1 MTAPRPEPGWSL
13 ADWLHWL
20 EQGTRGEIL
29 LGLER
34 VQAVHARLGLRS
46 RPTLT
51 IAGTN
56 GKGSCA
62 HAAEAIA
69 RALGQRTALYT
80 SPHLLHFGERMR
92 VDGVAASDEAIVA
105 ALARVEAARGDVPL
119 TYFEHATLAAL
130 CLFDEADVD
139 LQILEVGL
147 GGRLDAVNIVDAEA
161 CVITSIGR
169 DHVREL
175 GESLAGI
182 AAEKAGVARAG
193 RPAVVAQDPAPEG
206 LHAALAGR
214 GACIQQMGPLSETP
228 EDWSPPGW
236 GLQLPMPPAGG
247 RMLRRNIAAAALSLE
262 AMGWP
267 RAAIADALAGLVA
280 DFRLP
285 GRLQTHRGLT
295 LDVAHNAEA
304 AAELAAT
311 LPDIAPRWR
320 LVLGMLA
327 DKPVEQLACTL
338 APLCESIIC
347 APLPPPRGLSGE
359 ALAARLRDAG
369 IGARSAGSVAEA
381 IAEARGGCAAETG
394 ILVTGSFLT
403 VAAAL
408 QT

>member
-13 ADWLHWL
+13 ADWLQWL
-20 EQGTRGEIL
+20 EQGARGEIL

-34 VQAVHARLGLRS
+34 VQVVHARLGLRP
-46 RPTLT
+46 RPTLI

-69 RALGQRTALYT
+69 RAIGQRTALYT

-105 ALARVEAARGDVPL
+105 VLARVEAARSEVPL
-119 TYFEHATLAAL
+119 TYFEYATLAAL

-193 RPAVVAQDPAPEG
+193 RPAVVAQNPAPEG
-206 LHAALAGR
+206 LHAALAAR
-214 GACIQQMGPLSETP
+214 GARILQMGALEETSEN
-228 EDWSPPGW
+228 WSPPGW
-236 GLQLPMPPAGG
+236 GLSLPAPPAGG
-247 RMLRRNIAAAALSLE
+247 LTLRRNIAAAALVLE
-262 AMGWP
+262 AMAWS
-267 RAAIADALAGLVA
+267 RSAIADALTGLVA

-304 AAELAAT
+304 AAELAAN

-327 DKPVEQLACTL
+327 DKPVEQLAQAL
-338 APLCESIIC
+338 APLCDSIIC

-359 ALAARLRDAG
+359 ALAKRLGDAG
-369 IGARSAGSVAEA
+369 VAAGCAGSVAEA
-381 IAEARGGCAAETG
+381 ITAARAGWPADSG

>member
-20 EQGTRGEIL
+20 EQGARGGIL

-34 VQAVHARLGLRS
+34 VRTVHARLGLRP

-92 VDGVAASDEAIVA
+92 INCVAASDEAIVA
-105 ALARVEAARGDVPL
+105 ALARVEAARGEAPL

-139 LQILEVGL
+139 LQVLEVGL

-175 GESLAGI
+175 GDSLAAI
-182 AAEKAGVARAG
+182 SAEKAGVARAG

-206 LHAALAGR
+206 LHAALTGR
-214 GACIQQMGPLSETP
+214 GACIHQMGPLSETAQS
-228 EDWSPPGW
+228 WSPPGW
-236 GLQLPMPPAGG
+236 GLCLPMPSPGG
-247 RMLRRNIAAAALSLE
+247 RMLRRNIAAAALALE

-280 DFRLP
+280 EFRLP
-285 GRLQTHRGLT
+285 GRLQMHRGLT

-304 AAELAAT
+304 AAELTTT
-311 LPDIAPRWR
+311 LPGIAPRWR

-327 DKPVEQLACTL
+327 DKPVEALAQTL
-338 APLCESIIC
+338 APLCESMIC

-359 ALAARLRDAG
+359 ALAGRLRDAG
-369 IGARSAGSVAEA
+369 IIAHSADSVADA
-381 IAEARGGCAAETG
+381 IAEARVGRAADTG

>member
-13 ADWLHWL
+13 ADWLSWL
-20 EQGTRGEIL
+20 EQGTRGEVL

-34 VQAVHARLGLRS
+34 VQAVHARLGLRP

-62 HAAEAIA
+62 HAADVIA
-69 RALGQRTALYT
+69 RALGQHTALYT

-92 VDGVAASDEAIVA
+92 LDGSVASDEAIVA
-105 ALARVEAARGDVPL
+105 ALARVEAARGEVPL
-119 TYFEHATLAAL
+119 TYFEHATLAAF

-147 GGRLDAVNIVDAEA
+147 GGRLDAVNIIDAEA

-169 DHVREL
+169 DHMREL
-175 GESLAGI
+175 GDSLAGI

-206 LHAALAGR
+206 LHAALKAR
-214 GACIQQMGPLSETP
+214 GARILQMGALTESGQG
-228 EDWSPPGW
+228 WSPPGW
-236 GLQLPMPPAGG
+236 GLCLPAPSTGG
-247 RMLRRNIAAAALSLE
+247 RMLRRNIAAAALALE

-267 RAAIADALAGLVA
+267 RTRIGDALLGLVA

-285 GRLQTHRGLT
+285 GRLQTHRGLV

-311 LPDIAPRWR
+311 LPEIAPRWR
-320 LVLGMLA
+320 LVLGMLS
-327 DKPVEQLACTL
+327 DKPVEQVARSL
-338 APLCESIIC
+338 APLCERIVC
-347 APLPPPRGLSGE
+347 APLPPPRGLGGE
-359 ALAARLRDAG
+359 ALAARLTAAG
-369 IGARSAGSVAEA
+369 IAAGHANSVADA
-381 IAEARGGCAAETG
+381 IAAARVGCAPDTG

>member
-13 ADWLHWL
+13 ADWLQWL
-20 EQGTRGEIL
+20 EQGARGEIL

-34 VQAVHARLGLRS
+34 VQVVHARLGLRP

-80 SPHLLHFGERMR
+80 SPHLLRFGERMR
-92 VDGVAASDEAIVA
+92 IDGVATSDEAIVA
-105 ALARVEAARGDVPL
+105 ILARVEAARGEVPL

-147 GGRLDAVNIVDAEA
+147 GGRLDAVNIIDAEA

-206 LHAALAGR
+206 LHAALAAR
-214 GACIQQMGPLSETP
+214 GARILQMGALAETSEG
-228 EDWSPPGW
+228 WSPPGW
-236 GLQLPMPPAGG
+236 GLSLAMPPAGG
-247 RMLRRNIAAAALSLE
+247 RTLRRNIAAAALALE
-262 AMGWP
+262 AMGWAP
-267 RAAIADALAGLVA
+267 SAIADALTGLVA

-285 GRLQTHRGLT
+285 GRLQAHRGLT

-304 AAELAAT
+304 AAELAAN
-311 LPDIAPRWR
+311 LPGIAPRWR

-327 DKPVEQLACTL
+327 DKPVEQLAQTL
-338 APLCESIIC
+338 APLCDSIIC
-347 APLPPPRGLSGE
+347 APLPPPRGLSGA
-359 ALAARLRDAG
+359 ALAERLGHAG
-369 IGARSAGSVAEA
+369 IAARSAGSVAEA
-381 IAEARGGCAAETG
+381 IAEARIGWPADTG
-394 ILVTGSFLT
+394 IIVTGSFLT

>member
-13 ADWLHWL
+13 ADWLRWL
-20 EQGTRGEIL
+20 EQGARGAIH

-34 VQAVHARLGLRS
+34 VQAVHARLGLRP

-62 HAAEAIA
+62 HAADAMA
-69 RALGQRTALYT
+69 RALGKRTALYT

-92 VDGVAASDEAIVA
+92 VNGSPAGEDAIVA
-105 ALARVEAARGDVPL
+105 ALARVEAARGEVSL

-130 CLFDEADVD
+130 CLFDEAEVD

-147 GGRLDAVNIVDAEA
+147 GGRLDAVNIVDADV
-161 CVITSIGR
+161 CVVTSIGL

-175 GESLAGI
+175 GNSLAGI

-193 RPAVVAQDPAPEG
+193 RPAVVAQHPAPEG
-206 LHAALAGR
+206 LHAALSAR
-214 GACIQQMGPLSETP
+214 GARILQMGALTETP
-228 EDWSPPGW
+228 QGWSPPGW
-236 GLQLPMPPAGG
+236 GLQLPAPPAGG
-247 RMLRRNIAAAALSLE
+247 RMLRRNVAAAALALE

-267 RAAIADALAGLVA
+267 RPRLADALRGIVA

-304 AAELAAT
+304 AAELAAC
-311 LPDIAPRWR
+311 LPGIAPRWR
-320 LVLGMLA
+320 LVLGMMA
-327 DKPVEQLACTL
+327 DKPVEQVARAL
-338 APLCESIIC
+338 APLCERILC
-347 APLPPPRGLSGE
+347 APLPPPRGMGGE
-359 ALAARLRDAG
+359 ALARRLHAAG
-369 IGARSAGSVAEA
+369 IAADHVGSVSDA
-381 IAEARGGCAAETG
+381 IAEARAGCAPGTG